1 MYPAFFMPTLN
12 YYLTFNLNK
21 YNICEAG
28 APGSPSNFA
37 QNHLQMKIKAL
48 FGFFLILMTGTL
60 LAQPGTIKGTVTD
73 AESGETLI
81 GVNVIIQNPFMGS
94 NTDLNGHYEISHIA
108 PGKYDIQFS
117 YVSYAPQT
125 IEGVEVL
132 PGKELVLNVRMVPES
147 MGLDEVVIKAR
158 KIDNTENAILA
169 MQKRSLSVQDGISSQ
184 EMNRFGVSNAAQSVK
199 KITGVS
205 IVDGKHI
212 NVRGL
217 GDRYSG
223 AQLNGVTLNSTDP
236 YSNSASLD
244 LIPANMLEK
253 VIASKTFTPDMPGNF
268 TGGNVNLTTKSFP
281 ERRSFRVSVGSSY
294 NTQSSFNPE
303 FLSFNAGRY
312 AFAGYNDGSLSLPTL
327 LADKSVRNELSK
339 DLYIKARRNES
350 YANIID
356 QSIKSVSSQMA
367 AIPKN
372 SGANYNFSIS
382 YGNSFKLF
390 GHDLGILIG
399 GNAGRTLTHYVNG
412 SQAAWDITGLEA
424 QSLFPFFQ
432 LNDMRSV
439 ANPRIN
445 GLATLSYK
453 MSDHHELGI
462 NLLYN
467 HDAQISGRYQ
477 RGPAPGFLSASDAI
491 FETRTLQFMERGLSS
506 FQLRGKHFFPALGK
520 LKMEWIGGMTHS
532 YQNEPDL
539 RFLANEIRD
548 SLYLIRVSEYS
559 LPAHFF
565 RNLRDESKEFKL
577 DLELPLSSN
586 NSFNKFKFGVLA
598 NEKNRVFSEY
608 RFDVNNANGALYNG
622 NPEDYFASDN
632 LGIIGYDSLRHRYI
646 SGLYLVN
653 NTRASNNYQGN
664 QQIYAGYAMFTYE
677 LFNKLKIAGGAR
689 LERTEINVQSED
701 SILQAGQID
710 ENDLLPGINLIY
722 PLTGKMNFRAS
733 VSRTI
738 ARPSMRELAPFSSF
752 DYIGGFIYIGN
763 PNLKRTLI
771 NNYDLRWEW
780 FIRPGEVMAVSA
792 FYKKFNDPI
801 SKFYNSEAYNPE
813 IIYQNTSTAFV
824 YGLELDFRKKLDFI
838 HPRLKNF
845 KLGSNFT
852 YIVSRVD
859 MEAQEYEILSTINPE
874 LKPYRPFQGQ
884 SPYIMNAMLS
894 YDADSAGIHAMLS
907 YNVFGPRLSEIGRE
921 GVPDIYER
929 PRQML
934 NFKISKK
941 VNTRFEFKVEA
952 QNLLNA
958 PYLKSQQFKGREY
971 ITESYQIGRTF
982 NVGLSYIL
990 D

>member
-1 MYPAFFMPTLN
+1 MPSIN
-12 YYLTFNLNK
+12 HSLTFNLNK
-21 YNICEAG
+21 YNVCEAEG
-28 APGSPSNFA
+28 PGSPSIFA
-37 QNHLQMKIKAL
+37 QKHLQMKIKAL
-48 FGFFLILMTGTL
+48 LGFFLIFFTGTL
-60 LAQPGTIKGTVTD
+60 LAQPGSIKGTVTD

-81 GVNVIIQNPFMGS
+81 GVNVIIRNPFMGS
-94 NTDLNGHYEISHIA
+94 NTDLDGHYEISNIPA
-108 PGKYDIQFS
+108 GIYDLQFS

-132 PGKELVLNVRMVPES
+132 PGKELILDVRLSPES

-158 KIDNTENAILA
+158 KIDNTENAILS

-205 IVDGKHI
+205 IVDGKNI

-244 LIPANMLEK
+244 MIPANMLEK

-281 ERRSFRVSVGSSY
+281 ESRTFRVSIGSGY
-294 NTQSSFNPE
+294 NTQSSFNPG
-303 FLSFNAGRY
+303 FLSFDAGRY
-312 AFAGYNDGSLSLPTL
+312 AFAGYNDGSLSLPAM
-327 LADKSVRNELSK
+327 LADESVRNELSN
-339 DLYIKARRNES
+339 DLYIKARRNDN
-350 YANIID
+350 YASILD
-356 QSIKSVSSQMA
+356 KSIKSVNRQMA
-367 AIPKN
+367 AAPQN
-372 SGANYNFSIS
+372 SGANYNLSIS

-390 GHDLGILIG
+390 GRDLGILIG
-399 GNAGRTLTHYVNG
+399 GNAGRSLTHYANG

-432 LNDMRSV
+432 LIDTRSIN
-439 ANPRIN
+439 NPRIN

-453 MSDHHELGI
+453 LSEHHELGI

-477 RGPAPGFLSASDAI
+477 RGPAPGFISASNAI

-506 FQLRGKHFFPALGK
+506 FQLRGKHFFPALGR
-520 LKMEWIGGMTHS
+520 LKAEWIGGMTRS
-532 YQNEPDL
+532 FQDEPDL
-539 RFLANEIRD
+539 RFFANEVRD

-565 RNLRDESKEFKL
+565 RYLQDESKELKL
-577 DLELPLSSN
+577 DLELPLSAN

-598 NEKNRVFSEY
+598 NEKSRVFSEY
-608 RFDVNNANGALYNG
+608 RFDVNNARGNMYNG
-622 NPEDYFASDN
+622 SPEAYFATDN
-632 LGIIGYDSLRHRYI
+632 IGIIAYDSLRQRNI
-646 SGLYLVN
+646 TGLYLVN
-653 NTRASNNYQGN
+653 NTRSSNNYTGSQR
-664 QQIYAGYAMFTYE
+664 IYAGYAMLTYE
-677 LFNKLKIAGGAR
+677 IFGKLKIAGGAR
-689 LERTEINVQSED
+689 IERTEINVQSED
-701 SILQAGQID
+701 STLQAGKIE

-722 PLTGKMNFRAS
+722 PLTEKMNLRAS

-763 PNLKRTLI
+763 PELKRTLI

-801 SKFYNSEAYNPE
+801 SKFYNTEAYNPE

-838 HPRLKNF
+838 HPGLKNF

-852 YIVSRVD
+852 YIASRVD
-859 MEAQEYEILSTINPE
+859 MEAEEYAILSTINPE

-929 PRQML
+929 PRHML

-941 VNTRFEFKVEA
+941 ITSRFEAKVEA

-958 PYLKSQQFKGREY
+958 SYLKSQQFKGQEY
-971 ITESYQIGRTF
+971 ITESYRIGRTF

-990 D
+990 N

>member
-1 MYPAFFMPTLN
+1 
-12 YYLTFNLNK
+12 
-21 YNICEAG
+21 
-28 APGSPSNFA
+28 
-37 QNHLQMKIKAL
+37 MKINVL
-48 FGFFLILMTGTL
+48 LGFFLIFLSSSL
-60 LAQPGTIKGTVTD
+60 LAQYGSIQGTVTD

-81 GVNVIIQNPFMGS
+81 GVNVIIKDPFMGS
-94 NTDLNGHYEISHIA
+94 NTDLNGHYEISRIPA
-108 PGKYDIQFS
+108 GSYDIHFS
-117 YVSYAPQT
+117 YVSYAPQV
-125 IEGVEVL
+125 VEAVKVL
-132 PGKELVLNVRMVPES
+132 PGEELVLDVRLSPES

-158 KIDNTENAILA
+158 KIDNTENAILS

-184 EMNRFGVSNAAQSVK
+184 EMNRFGVSNAAQSVT

-205 IVDGKHI
+205 IVDGKRI

-253 VIASKTFTPDMPGNF
+253 VIAGKTFTPDMPGNF

-281 ERRSFRVSVGSSY
+281 ESRSFRVSIGSGY
-294 NTQSSFNPE
+294 NTQSSFNNE
-303 FLSFNAGRY
+303 FLSFDAGRY
-312 AFAGYNDGSLSLPTL
+312 AFAGYNDGSLSLPAL
-327 LADKSVRNELSK
+327 LADEKVRNELSN
-339 DLYIKARRNES
+339 DLYIKARRKEN
-350 YANIID
+350 YANLLD
-356 QSIKSVSSQMA
+356 QSIKSVNPQMA
-367 AIPKN
+367 ATPQYAL
-372 SGANYNFSIS
+372 GNYSFSIS

-390 GHDLGILIG
+390 GRDFGVLIG
-399 GNAGRTLTHYVNG
+399 GNAGRTLTHYSNG

-424 QSLFPFFQ
+424 QTLFPFFR
-432 LNDMRSV
+432 LNDMRSIS
-439 ANPRIN
+439 NPRIN

-453 MSDHHELGI
+453 LSEHHELGI

-467 HDAQISGRYQ
+467 HDAQITGRYQ
-477 RGPAPGFLSASDAI
+477 RGPAPGFISASNAL
-491 FETRTLQFMERGLSS
+491 FETRTLQFLERGLSS

-520 LKMEWIGGMTHS
+520 LKAEWIGGMTRS
-532 YQNEPDL
+532 FQDEPDL
-539 RFLANEIRD
+539 RFFANEVRD

-559 LPAHFF
+559 LPSHFF
-565 RNLRDESKEFKL
+565 RNLQDESKEFKL
-577 DLELPLSSN
+577 DLELPLSSG

-598 NEKNRVFSEY
+598 NEKSRVFSEY
-608 RFDVNNANGALYNG
+608 RFDVNNAGGRLYNG

-632 LGIIGYDSLRHRYI
+632 LGIIAYDSLRNRNV

-653 NTRASNNYQGN
+653 NTRASNNYRGSQR
-664 QQIYAGYAMFTYE
+664 IYAGYAMFSYE
-677 LFNKLKIAGGAR
+677 LFGKLKIAAGAR

-701 SILQAGQID
+701 STLRAGKID

-722 PLTGKMNFRAS
+722 PLTENMNLRAS
-733 VSRTI
+733 VSRTL

-763 PNLKRTLI
+763 PDLKRTLI
-771 NNYDLRWEW
+771 NNYDLRWEY
-780 FIRPGEVMAVSA
+780 FIRPGEVLAASA

-838 HPRLKNF
+838 HPLLKNF

-859 MEAQEYEILSTINPE
+859 MDAQEYEILSSINPE

-884 SPYIMNAMLS
+884 SPYIVNAMLS

-907 YNVFGPRLSEIGRE
+907 YNVFGARLSEIGRE

-929 PRQML
+929 PRHML

-941 VNTRFEFKVEA
+941 ISRRFEAKAEA

-958 PYLKSQQFKGREY
+958 AYLKSQQFKGQEY
-971 ITESYQIGRTF
+971 VTESYRIGRSF
-982 NVGLSYIL
+982 NIGLSYVL
-990 D
+990 K

>member
-1 MYPAFFMPTLN
+1 
-12 YYLTFNLNK
+12 
-21 YNICEAG
+21 
-28 APGSPSNFA
+28 
-37 QNHLQMKIKAL
+37 MKIKAL
-48 FGFFLILMTGTL
+48 LGFFLIFLTTTL
-60 LAQPGTIKGTVTD
+60 LAQHATIKGTVTD

-81 GVNVIIQNPFMGS
+81 GVNVIIKDPFMGS
-94 NTDLNGHYEISHIA
+94 NTDLNGHYEISRVPA
-108 PGKYDIQFS
+108 GSYDIQFS
-117 YVSYAPQT
+117 YVSYSPQ
-125 IEGVEVL
+125 IIKGVEVL
-132 PGKELVLNVRMVPES
+132 PGKEIVLDVSLSPES

-158 KIDNTENAILA
+158 KIDNTENAILS

-184 EMNRFGVSNAAQSVK
+184 EMNRFGVSNAAQSVR

-281 ERRSFRVSVGSSY
+281 ESRSFRVSLGSGY
-294 NTQSSFNPE
+294 NTQSSFNSE
-303 FLSFNAGRY
+303 FLSFDAGRY
-312 AFAGYNDGSLSLPTL
+312 AFAGYNDGSLSLPAL
-327 LADKSVRNELSK
+327 LADEEVRNELSN
-339 DLYIKARRNES
+339 DIYIKARRNES
-350 YANIID
+350 YAKLLD
-356 QSIKSVSSQMA
+356 QSIKSVRQQMA
-367 AIPKN
+367 PAEQN
-372 SGANYNFSIS
+372 ALGNYSFSIS

-390 GHDLGILIG
+390 GRDFGVLIG
-399 GNAGRTLTHYVNG
+399 GNAGRTLTHYANG

-432 LNDMRSV
+432 LNDMRSIS
-439 ANPRIN
+439 NPRIN

-453 MSDHHELGI
+453 LSEHHELGI

-467 HDAQISGRYQ
+467 HDAQITGRYQ
-477 RGPAPGFLSASDAI
+477 KGPAPGFISASNAL

-520 LKMEWIGGMTHS
+520 LKAEWIGGMTRS
-532 YQNEPDL
+532 FQDEPDL
-539 RFLANEIRD
+539 RFFANEVRD

-565 RNLRDESKEFKL
+565 RNLQDESKEFKL
-577 DLELPLSSN
+577 DLELPLSAK

-608 RFDVNNANGALYNG
+608 RFDVNNAKGRAYNG

-632 LGIIGYDSLRHRYI
+632 LGIIGYDSMRHRNI
-646 SGLYLVN
+646 TGLYLVN
-653 NTRASNNYQGN
+653 NTRASNNYRGSQR
-664 QQIYAGYAMFTYE
+664 IYAGYAMFSYE

-701 SILQAGQID
+701 STLQAGKID

-722 PLTGKMNFRAS
+722 PLTENMNLRAS

-763 PNLKRTLI
+763 PDLKRTLI
-771 NNYDLRWEW
+771 SNYDLRWEW
-780 FIRPGEVMAVSA
+780 FIRPGEVLAVSA

-824 YGLELDFRKKLDFI
+824 YGLEFDFRKKLDFI
-838 HPRLKNF
+838 HPLLKNF

-859 MEAQEYEILSTINPE
+859 MEAGEYEILSSINPE

-929 PRQML
+929 PRHML

-941 VNTRFEFKVEA
+941 ISSRFEAKVEA

-958 PYLKSQQFKGREY
+958 AYLKSQQFKGREY
-971 ITESYQIGRTF
+971 VTESYQIGRSF
-982 NVGLSYIL
+982 NIGLSYVL
-990 D
+990 K